1 MGELLIFSKNR
12 NDLIREA
19 IAEPPDSRAI
29 RTIDRL
35 LAAAEKEKVSITF
48 LFLRIDDIDG
58 IRSRCNARKF
68 RDLMACLLDIVLEKT
83 PESVYVDCLDRN
95 EFLLVMPG
103 VTKENGSRICAQ
115 INDRFQTTAS
125 EIFKKE
131 KEPLTISG
139 VLVFFPED
147 VQNRIALISAGR
159 EALHLAQQAGGGRIV
174 QSIDKDTHSFTLAGP
189 ALQWDRLAKLAV
201 IENRTLDLLLCEAVD
216 DLLKK
221 YSSI

>member
-1 MGELLIFSKNR
+1 MGELLVFSKNR

-19 IAEPPDSRAI
+19 IADPPDDRAL

-68 RDLMACLLDIVLEKT
+68 RDLTACLLDVLLDKT
-83 PESVYVDCLDRN
+83 PEGVYVDCLDRN

-103 VTKENGSRICAQ
+103 VTKENGSGICAQ
-115 INDRFQTTAS
+115 ISDRFQTAAS
-125 EIFKKE
+125 DIFKKE
-131 KEPLTISG
+131 KAPPAISG

-147 VQNRIALISAGR
+147 VQNRIDLISAGR
-159 EALHLAQQAGGGRIV
+159 EALHLTQQAGGGRIV
-174 QSIDKDTHSFTLAGP
+174 QSIDAERHSFSLTGP

-201 IENRTLDLLLCEAVD
+201 KENRTLELLLCEAVD

-221 YSSI
+221 YS